1 MDSELRMVPTHRGS
15 LFMGFSE
22 AFLFST
28 GVSVAGDVYIWLVV
42 LAGLQLWSLRITFKP
57 DGNMTFHKPYD
68 DIRHLDERIMERAF
82 GNRDT
87 KWVKY
92 DVHGGPDGDV
102 SIVRTIIGNDV
113 LPDFGLYDLESYGG
127 LFCGTLGSDEHMVA
141 NIVM

>member
-1 MDSELRMVPTHRGS
+1 
-15 LFMGFSE
+15 
-22 AFLFST
+22 
-28 GVSVAGDVYIWLVV
+28 
-42 LAGLQLWSLRITFKP
+42 
-57 DGNMTFHKPYD
+57 MTFHKPYY
-68 DIRHLDERIMERAF
+68 DIHHLDERIMERAFDLRFTSNGSQGRGISSF

-113 LPDFGLYDLESYGG
+113 LLDFGLYDLDSYGG

-141 NIVM
+141 NITACIFP